1 MIRLEGYNVGPKRSK
16 YGNKKTEYGGF
27 MFDSKKEAKY
37 AQELDL
43 LKSARDPRDKV
54 HTWERQIPFE
64 ICVNGVKIC
73 KYIADFR
80 VNYCDGREEY
90 IDVKGVRTDVY
101 KIKKKLVEA
110 LYNIEIKE
118 V

>member
-1 MIRLEGYNVGPKRSK
+1 MLKLKGYDVGPKRSK

-27 MFDSKKEAKY
+27 LFDSKKEANY
-37 AQELDL
+37 ARELDL
-43 LKSARDPRDKV
+43 LKSAKGYHDKV
-54 HTWERQIPFE
+54 HSWERQIPFE
-64 ICVNGVKIC
+64 IRVNDIKIC

-80 VNYCDGREEY
+80 VNYEDGREEY

-110 LYNIEIKE
+110 QYGIVIKE